1 MSEKQKVIDK
11 MIQDKK
17 LYMDEFIE
25 AYKKDSDSSKENVS
39 NKDAQADLFDKI
51 KNIGDENTRNEL
63 LKQAKDQ
70 LGNLS
75 GLKDKLGDITGGL
88 FN

>member
-17 LYMDEFIE
+17 LYVDEFIE